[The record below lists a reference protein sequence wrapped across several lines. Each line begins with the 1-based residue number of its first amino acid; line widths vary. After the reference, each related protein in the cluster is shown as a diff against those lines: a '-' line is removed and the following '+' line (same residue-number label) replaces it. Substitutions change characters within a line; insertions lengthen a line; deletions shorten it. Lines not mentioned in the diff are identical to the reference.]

1 MINQARMMKKNLKLR
16 RHHNPN
22 PTTGVASV
30 KSKLKK
36 THTTVRTASFALM
49 AMIIIAYSSANV
61 SAAATLTCFGVQ
73 WLGCW

>member
-1 MINQARMMKKNLKLR
+1 MINQARTMKKNLKLR
-16 RHHNPN
+16 RHYNLN
-22 PTTGVASV
+22 PTTGVDSV
-30 KSKLKK
+30 KLKLRK
-36 THTTVRTASFALM
+36 THTTVRTVSFASM